1 MKKYGFSLSEIL
13 VALAVVGI
21 VAAIITPMSSAIL
34 PDKNK
39 VEVLKAY
46 NALSETTQN
55 LLNNNMIYYDY
66 VGDIN
71 KDSQEAYGNY
81 HRYKRACQG
90 LGCAQRPYNANVLYE
105 KVYYLNNDVSY
116 VGNNK
121 YPNLLIK
128 YLAIED
134 TAKKFVKI
142 QYYSKKAP
150 AIFQLNENVKCEITL
165 ESGDASISPNI
176 SSTGLTY
183 SIELTI
189 PRKDNKDDC
198 SYSNSCL
205 EPNQYKFLVN
215 NFGEITGND
224 SLTKAYLLNPDKF
237 NDRKTDFTK
246 AEELESASNSN

>member
-71 KDSQEAYGNY
+71 QDLQEAYGNY

-90 LGCAQRPYNANVLYE
+90 LGCAQRP
-105 KVYYLNNDVSY
+105 
-116 VGNNK
+116 
-121 YPNLLIK
+121 
-128 YLAIED
+128 
-134 TAKKFVKI
+134 
-142 QYYSKKAP
+142 
-150 AIFQLNENVKCEITL
+150 
-165 ESGDASISPNI
+165 
-176 SSTGLTY
+176 
-183 SIELTI
+183 
-189 PRKDNKDDC
+189 
-198 SYSNSCL
+198 
-205 EPNQYKFLVN
+205 
-215 NFGEITGND
+215 
-224 SLTKAYLLNPDKF
+224 
-237 NDRKTDFTK
+237 
-246 AEELESASNSN
+246 